1 MIQRLAL
8 LFVFS
13 TLVSACG
20 SKPAGLE
27 PVTLTEAQGKLFENS
42 CKNCHAQAGNPAPQ
56 LGDQVAWEPRV
67 AKGLDVLVKNAITG
81 INQMPAGG
89 MCITCTP
96 QDYEALIRHMAAPA
110 AEGK

>member
-42 CKNCHAQAGNPAPQ
+42 CKNCHAQAGNRRGAAHV
-56 LGDQVAWEPRV
+56 D
-67 AKGLDVLVKNAITG
+67 
-81 INQMPAGG
+81 GG
-89 MCITCTP
+89 SETQIG
-96 QDYEALIRHMAAPA
+96 AA
-110 AEGK
+110 